1 MFIRRILP
9 QGVLLP
15 APQLPYQVGGA
26 DFSFALAPGSYA
38 VFAVDST
45 SIYGDFEA
53 MARYAEKATKVT
65 VSANET
71 SSVSVDV
78 IPREK

>member
-15 APQLPYQVGGA
+15 APQLPYGA